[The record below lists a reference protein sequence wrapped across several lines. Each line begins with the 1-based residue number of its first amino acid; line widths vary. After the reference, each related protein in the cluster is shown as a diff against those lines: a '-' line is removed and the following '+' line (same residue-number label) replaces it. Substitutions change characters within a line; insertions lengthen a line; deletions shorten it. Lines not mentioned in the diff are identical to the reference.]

1 MATTITGTNLPEAVR
16 ITLSGTPNE
25 ATRVNVPAYVATAS
39 ASAISGDST
48 VAFTGTDGSALGSA
62 YLTVPAGA
70 LRELSMM
77 DGLGESTRITAIYVA
92 SATASAVGEGVV
104 EG

>member
-25 ATRVNVPAYVATAS
+25 ATRVNVPAYVATTSVA
-39 ASAISGDST
+39 AIAVDSK
-48 VAFTGTDGSALGSA
+48 VAFTGTDGSAIGSA
-62 YLTVPAGA
+62 YLTGPAGSM
-70 LRELSMM
+70 LELSMM

-92 SATASAVGEGVV
+92 SATASAVVEVVV